1 MTTNTKISNLVSS
14 QVPFFVRNDHQKF
27 VRFIEA
33 YYEYLEQNEKTLDR
47 IKNLKNY
54 YDVDS
59 SESPFIDQLYNE
71 FLKLIPQNTIVDK
84 ALLLKHVKDFYR
96 ARGTEKSI
104 TFLLQILFNPD
115 KQIFYYLPKRDIL
128 RASDGKW
135 YIEKSLRVKDIKI
148 DGVINDDSDTIQKI
162 ASSKVK
168 GNTSGATAIVE
179 SVDVYYEKGTLVREL
194 KLSNQVNNFGS
205 GETLFT
211 LFIDGDKTRTFSA
224 NVFSGV
230 IIATNIINAGSQYT
244 EGTNVPIEGNTGS
257 GGIIQISGVTKGN
270 LKSASVLKGGAGFQN
285 LTPIIVSGGGG
296 TGAAAIVSL
305 VDKSG
310 TYHPNSYNIVISLIS
325 SEANTAIGNSVYS
338 NLNSSLN
345 DPANNWI
352 ANSMNTFVYGNC
364 GPVELV
370 SVTAAGNN
378 YTFIPS
384 FDISSNTRVRSLGI
398 LGRMEIING
407 GLNYQVGD
415 TIEFNNIIGGYGTGA
430 SANVTTVAANGMIT
444 EVKFVSV
451 TGHYIGG
458 SGYDQSYL
466 PKANV
471 VSGTGSGA
479 NIAVTA
485 IIGDGETLT
494 GFTDTIGAI
503 QKLTIISGGV
513 GYNTAPTLNLTS
525 IGDGTAQANVEII
538 TGIYTYPGRYLN
550 DDGHISGY
558 NFLEDRDYYQNY
570 SYVIRSNIS
579 IKDYRAAILQ
589 LSHPG
594 GMKLFGEFMTDDE
607 NIPEIDDGFTMVTTK
622 DEHVIYYNG
631 TYKANLG
638 NVIINKNYHGQ
649 NTNSNV
655 YIEFISG
662 DTINISNGLFV
673 VTTAN
678 ANTFYIT
685 HPNTTNTSGNVYL
698 GLIA

>member
-148 DGVINDDSDTIQKI
+148 DGVINDDNDTIQKI

-244 EGTNVPIEGNTGS
+244 EGTNVPIESNTGS

-338 NLNSSLN
+338 NLNSSLI

-378 YTFIPS
+378 YTFTPS

-407 GLNYQVGD
+407 GLKD
-415 TIEFNNIIGGYGTGA
+415 RKSTR
-430 SANVTTVAANGMIT
+430 
-444 EVKFVSV
+444 
-451 TGHYIGG
+451 
-458 SGYDQSYL
+458 
-466 PKANV
+466 
-471 VSGTGSGA
+471 
-479 NIAVTA
+479 
-485 IIGDGETLT
+485 
-494 GFTDTIGAI
+494 
-503 QKLTIISGGV
+503 
-513 GYNTAPTLNLTS
+513 LNS
-525 IGDGTAQANVEII
+525 
-538 TGIYTYPGRYLN
+538 
-550 DDGHISGY
+550 
-558 NFLEDRDYYQNY
+558 
-570 SYVIRSNIS
+570 
-579 IKDYRAAILQ
+579 
-589 LSHPG
+589 SH
-594 GMKLFGEFMTDDE
+594 
-607 NIPEIDDGFTMVTTK
+607 
-622 DEHVIYYNG
+622 
-631 TYKANLG
+631 
-638 NVIINKNYHGQ
+638 
-649 NTNSNV
+649 
-655 YIEFISG
+655 
-662 DTINISNGLFV
+662 
-673 VTTAN
+673 
-678 ANTFYIT
+678 
-685 HPNTTNTSGNVYL
+685 
-698 GLIA
+698 

>member
-148 DGVINDDSDTIQKI
+148 DGVINDDNDTIQKI

-244 EGTNVPIEGNTGS
+244 EGTNVPIESNTGS

-270 LKSASVLKGGAGFQN
+270 LKSVSVLTGGAGFQN
-285 LTPIIVSGGGG
+285 LTPILVSGGGG
-296 TGAAAIVSL
+296 TGASAIVSL
-305 VDKSG
+305 VDTG
-310 TYHPNSYNIVISLIS
+310 ETYHPNSYNIVISLIS

-338 NLNSSLN
+338 NLNSSLT

-364 GPVELV
+364 GPVGLV
-370 SVTAAGNN
+370 SVLIAGNN
-378 YTFIPS
+378 YTSIPS

-407 GLNYQVGD
+407 GLNYQIGD
-415 TIEFNNIIGGYGTGA
+415 TIEFNNIVGGYGTGA
-430 SANVTTVAANGMIT
+430 SANVINVAANGMIT
-444 EVKFVSV
+444 EVKFVPV

-550 DDGHISGY
+550 DDGHVSGY

-570 SYVIRSNIS
+570 SYVIRSTIS

>member
-148 DGVINDDSDTIQKI
+148 DGVINDDNDTIQKI

-244 EGTNVPIEGNTGS
+244 EGTNVPIESNTGS

-338 NLNSSLN
+338 NLNSSLI

-378 YTFIPS
+378 YTFTPS

-444 EVKFVSV
+444 EVKFVPV

-550 DDGHISGY
+550 DDGHVSGY

-570 SYVIRSNIS
+570 SYVIRSTIS

-622 DEHVIYYNG
+622 DEHIIYYNG

>member
-148 DGVINDDSDTIQKI
+148 DGVINDDNDTIQKI

-244 EGTNVPIEGNTGS
+244 EGTNVPIESNTGS

-338 NLNSSLN
+338 NLNSSLI

-378 YTFIPS
+378 YTFTPS

-550 DDGHISGY
+550 DDGHVSGY

-570 SYVIRSNIS
+570 SYVIRSTIS

>member
-148 DGVINDDSDTIQKI
+148 DGVINDDNDTIQKI

-244 EGTNVPIEGNTGS
+244 EGTNVPIESNTGS

-338 NLNSSLN
+338 NLNSSLI

-378 YTFIPS
+378 YTFTPS

-485 IIGDGETLT
+485 IIGDGENLT

-550 DDGHISGY
+550 DDGHVSGY

-570 SYVIRSNIS
+570 SYVIRSTIS

-631 TYKANLG
+631 TYAANLG